1 MGKLWEP
8 GPRYYNQKGY
18 RDKKKS
24 PFVKEKEHSGWKKL
38 MWQTFAALLIFFL
51 IWGTFQLQ
59 GPFMS
64 SCQSTI
70 RTWFTT
76 DYDIE
81 PVLRFFSDVGLWGDT
96 LDRAVFD
103 TVKSP
108 SELGPIAV
116 PASGQ
121 VIKPFGWIIGENQAQ
136 VFHDGITIATPE
148 GTPVKAAMDGVVCLI
163 ANEEEQGRIV
173 EIKSEEG
180 YITRYAHCSEIL
192 VNINDEVKMGQVI
205 AKVGKTGNAKN
216 PQLYFGI
223 FHEGEPLDPAGLFLP
238 DSKST

>member
-8 GPRYYNQKGY
+8 SQRYYNGKGY
-18 RDKKKS
+18 RDKRRS
-24 PFVKEKEHSGWKKL
+24 SFEKEKEYSRWKKI
-38 MWQTFAALLIFFL
+38 MWQTLATLVIFFI
-51 IWGTFQLQ
+51 IWGTFQFQ

-64 SCQSTI
+64 SCQNTV

-81 PVLRFFSDVGLWGDT
+81 PVIRFFSDVGLWGDT

-108 SELGPIAV
+108 SELGPITV

-121 VIKPFGWIIGENQAQ
+121 VIKPFGWVIGKDQVQA
-136 VFHDGITIATPE
+136 FHNGIVIATPE
-148 GTPVKAAMDGVVCLI
+148 GTPVKAAMEGIVCLI

-173 EIKSEEG
+173 EIKSDEG
-180 YITRYAHCSEIL
+180 YITKYAHCSEIL
-192 VNINDEVKMGQVI
+192 VNVNDKVEMGQVI

-216 PQLYFGI
+216 SQLYFGI
-223 FHEGEPLDPAGLFLP
+223 FYNEEPLDPAGLFM
-238 DSKST
+238 SANNST